1 MTNTEMLRDAI
12 KRSGLKLEFIAE
24 KLGITRFSLSKK
36 IENVTEFKTS
46 EVQKMCDVLQITD
59 PQDKEAIFF
68 AQKVDE

>member
-12 KRSGLKLEFIAE
+12 KKSGLKLEFIAE
-24 KLGITRFSLSKK
+24 KLGITRFSLFKK

>member
-1 MTNTEMLRDAI
+1 MTNTEMLRDVI
-12 KRSGLKLEFIAE
+12 KKSGLKLEFIAE